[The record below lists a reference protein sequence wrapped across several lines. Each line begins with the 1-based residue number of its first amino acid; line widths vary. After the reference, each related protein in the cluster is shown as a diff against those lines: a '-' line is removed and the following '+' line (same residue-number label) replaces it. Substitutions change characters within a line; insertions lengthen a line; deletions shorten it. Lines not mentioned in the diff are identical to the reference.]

1 MRSGVPM
8 TRTKLLTIAGVAV
21 LAIVAIIGW
30 ARRPG
35 STAPQSSFVNPAVGI
50 EPTSTYPPGNNY
62 ATPNQ
67 APGSAY
73 PVANNYPATNSY
85 GNSYTTV
92 EELGY
97 GSRAPVRTITA
108 QQLNSEPYP
117 QPPVESRQAYA
128 DMTGYDSLRPR

>member
-35 STAPQSSFVNPAVGI
+35 STAPQSSFVNPAVGV

-62 ATPNQ
+62 ASPNQ
-67 APGSAY
+67 APGSVY
-73 PVANNYPATNSY
+73 PPANNYSATNA
-85 GNSYTTV
+85 YTSV
-92 EELGY
+92 EEPSY

-108 QQLNSEPYP
+108 QQMEAEQYQQEPYD
-117 QPPVESRQAYA
+117 SRPTYA
-128 DMTGYDSLRPR
+128 HRTGYHSPRPP